1 MGAAATEE
9 LRALEQRGEHAA
21 LIDALREQV
30 AADRRI
36 LADPWVKEWCG
47 RRWRS
52 LFVAEAARDPDA
64 VSVASARYSIP
75 GTDLSVRRSRDE
87 RPERRRIAERFLH
100 EPTDADWDE
109 DTLPPRHEGVREATL
124 IFCPGLIGSM
134 LPERAFRQ
142 PFATVAAE
150 HGWRI
155 VCAEAHPMRGCDENV
170 DDLVA
175 AIERGLGLDHE
186 CAPIQPGQEQAPGD
200 VFLLCYSKGAPDALT
215 LLAHRPELAE
225 RIKAVFC
232 WAGAIGGSYLA
243 DDMHASLER
252 INLPLGTVSEHL
264 KTLLRTIFPVIRLDD
279 ASVRLDE
286 FDVKAAVRDLTTPVR
301 AEFLSRHG
309 EAIDALGIPIFTI
322 SGATTPLEVPYFQAQ
337 GAMELGRYDPHNDM
351 QVIQEHA
358 RMAIPMSTHLATL
371 HAHHWDMSY
380 DPFPIQARLGSANL
394 DHPFPRR
401 AALTAIF
408 DLTAELGLIR

>member
-1 MGAAATEE
+1 MGATATDEF
-9 LRALEQRGEHAA
+9 RALDERGEHAA
-21 LIDALREQV
+21 LVDALRERV
-30 AADRRI
+30 AEDRRT

-64 VSVASARYSIP
+64 VSVASARYAIP
-75 GTDLSVRRSRDE
+75 GTDLSIRRGLDE

-100 EPTDADWDE
+100 EPIEADWDE
-109 DTLPPRHEGVREATL
+109 GALPPRHSGVHVATL
-124 IFCPGLIGSM
+124 VFCPGLIGSM
-134 LPERAFRQ
+134 LPDRAFRQ

-155 VCAEAHPMRGCDENV
+155 VCAEAHPMRGCEENV
-170 DDLVA
+170 DDLLA
-175 AIERGLGLDHE
+175 AIERGEGLDHD
-186 CAPIQPGQEQAPGD
+186 CTPIESGHGQPPEE

-215 LLAHRPELAE
+215 LLAHRPELAA

-243 DDMHASLER
+243 DDMYASLER
-252 INLPLGTVSEHL
+252 INLPLGTVSEPL
-264 KTLLRTIFPVIRLDD
+264 KALLRTIFPVIRLDD

-286 FDVKAAVRDLTTPVR
+286 FDIKAAVRDLTTAVR
-301 AEFLSRHG
+301 ADFLRRHG
-309 EAIDALGIPIFTI
+309 DAIDALDVPIFTI
-322 SGATTPLEVPYFQAQ
+322 SGATSPLEVPYFQAQ
-337 GAMELGRYDPHNDM
+337 GAMELGRHDPHNDM

-358 RMAIPMSTHLATL
+358 RLAIPMSTHLATL
-371 HAHHWDMSY
+371 RAHHWDMSY
-380 DPFPIQARLGSANL
+380 DPFPIHARLGSANL

-408 DLTAELGLIR
+408 ELTAELGLIH